1 MYMCLYLVLCYLTI
15 RTLVSEYFD
24 IVDLNTNEKGSITHT
39 EELCI
44 LCIVS
49 VVFTEMFI
57 LQFPEQTKL
66 RVLTG

>member
-1 MYMCLYLVLCYLTI
+1 MLCYLTI
-15 RTLVSEYFD
+15 RSQDSEYLD
-24 IVDLNTNEKGSITHT
+24 IVDLNTNEKGCLTHT